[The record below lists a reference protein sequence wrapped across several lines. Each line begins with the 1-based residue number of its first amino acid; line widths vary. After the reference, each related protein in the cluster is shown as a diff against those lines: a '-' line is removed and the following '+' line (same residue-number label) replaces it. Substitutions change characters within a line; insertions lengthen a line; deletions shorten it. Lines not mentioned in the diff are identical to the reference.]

1 MKEYEYIVLATNEY
15 LSHLVAATICMENYH
30 SGENFSK
37 FFMKLFYMF
46 DELRKDFSKRY
57 ANSEDEEL
65 LIAKAKTEFRIS
77 RENALKDL
85 INDLNDINDSIDY
98 KEEIKAYMELI
109 EKEDVETLEMQIM
122 LYPHLISLIRNTEE
136 REQN

>member
-30 SGENFSK
+30 SGENFSE
-37 FFMKLFYMF
+37 FFKKLFFMF
-46 DELRKDFSKRY
+46 DELRNDFSKRY
-57 ANSEDEEL
+57 TSSEDDEI

-77 RENALKDL
+77 RENALKNL
-85 INDLNDINDSIDY
+85 INDLNSINNSIDY
-98 KEEIKAYMELI
+98 KEEIKKYMELI

>member
-30 SGENFSK
+30 SGENFSE
-37 FFMKLFYMF
+37 FFKKLFFMF
-46 DELRKDFSKRY
+46 DELRNDFSKRY
-57 ANSEDEEL
+57 TSSEDDEI

-77 RENALKDL
+77 RENALKNL
-85 INDLNDINDSIDY
+85 INDLNSINNSIDY
-98 KEEIKAYMELI
+98 KEEIKKYMELI

-122 LYPHLISLIRNTEE
+122 LYPHMISLIRNTEE

>member
-30 SGENFSK
+30 SGENFSE
-37 FFMKLFYMF
+37 FFKKLFFMF
-46 DELRKDFSKRY
+46 DELRNDFSKRY
-57 ANSEDEEL
+57 TSSEDDEI

-77 RENALKDL
+77 RENALKNL
-85 INDLNDINDSIDY
+85 INDLNSINNSIDY
-98 KEEIKAYMELI
+98 KEEIKKYMELI

-122 LYPHLISLIRNTEE
+122 LYSHLISLIRNTEE